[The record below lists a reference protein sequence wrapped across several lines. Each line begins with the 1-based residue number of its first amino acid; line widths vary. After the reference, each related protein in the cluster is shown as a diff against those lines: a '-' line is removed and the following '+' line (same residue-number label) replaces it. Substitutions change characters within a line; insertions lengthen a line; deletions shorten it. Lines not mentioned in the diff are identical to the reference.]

1 MPDWLQ
7 AGTVISLLLFVAVCG
22 LVAAV
27 IVLLREWRGLQA
39 QLARVQLS
47 MAPAAQGQE
56 EGGLAVGGDGESA
69 VSPAQ
74 RAEGLLQLIADIL
87 DAAPIGIYRSRLEPG
102 GKLWTPF
109 LAGHLERFV
118 RASATEV
125 VTRPEHERPNVF
137 PEDDV
142 RLDRAREASVA
153 NMSPIREEV
162 RFHHVHGG
170 TGWMRLVTG
179 QPRRTPDGAIE
190 WNGYWKDVTAE
201 HSQAEAL
208 ARATAQAEAANVAK
222 SRFLAAMSHEIRTPL
237 GAVIGALD
245 LLRAAP
251 LDAGHREELDIATSS
266 AAMLMQILGD
276 ILDFSRLEA
285 GQIMLEAVPVDLRAV
300 LDESLVPH
308 GGALRGKGLTLD
320 ARVDAGVAA
329 TVRGDPVRI
338 KQILLNLVGNAAK
351 FTQRGGISVHIARL
365 TPRDGMQGDA
375 MQHIGILVRDTGMGI
390 PQERQADLFE
400 PFVQAES
407 SNVRR
412 FGGVGLGLA
421 ICRRIAESMGGD
433 IRFDSEVGVGTTFSV
448 GLPMP
453 VVAMRNEDSRLAGK
467 RARIDVAREADR
479 QALAGY
485 IRALGMMIVTD
496 IVTEDHAPPD
506 LLVTDTAH
514 DTGLPTIRLTTTTPA
529 PQPDGAIALRTGP
542 IRWSALREA
551 CLRALGIDADPAA
564 GAVEAPLRLRTVAP
578 VLVVED
584 HLPFQLIVRRQLD
597 QLGVPCEVAGDGQA
611 ALAALARQRYAMVIT
626 DCHMPN
632 MDGFELTR
640 RIRADE
646 VRTGGR
652 LPVVAVSADIAR
664 EQVEQGEA
672 AGVDEFLAKPL
683 TRATLRSCLV
693 RWLGA

>member
-1 MPDWLQ
+1 MPDWLH
-7 AGTVISLLLFVAVCG
+7 AGTFISLLLFVAVCG

-47 MAPAAQGQE
+47 MAPAAPGQE
-56 EGGLAVGGDGESA
+56 AGGLTVSGDGESA

-109 LAGHLERFV
+109 MAGHLERFV

-125 VTRPEHERPNVF
+125 VTRPERERPNVF
-137 PEDDV
+137 PEDAV

-153 NMSPIREEV
+153 NMTPIREEV
-162 RFHHVHGG
+162 RFHHVDGG

-251 LDAGHREELDIATSS
+251 LDAAHREELDIATSS
-266 AAMLMQILGD
+266 AATLMQLLGD

-308 GGALRGKGLTLD
+308 GGLLRGKGLTLD

-329 TVRGDPVRI
+329 TLRGDAVRI

-365 TPRDGMQGDA
+365 TPKDGMQGDA
-375 MQHIGILVRDTGMGI
+375 VQHIGILVRDTGMGI
-390 PQERQADLFE
+390 PPERQADLFE

-453 VVAMRNEDSRLAGK
+453 VVALRNEDPRLAG
-467 RARIDVAREADR
+467 RRMRIDVAREADR

-485 IRALGMMIVTD
+485 ARALGMAIATD
-496 IVTEDHAPPD
+496 ESAPPD
-506 LLVTDTAH
+506 LLVTDTAR

-529 PQPDGAIALRTGP
+529 PQPDGAIELRTGP
-542 IRWSALREA
+542 IRWSALRDA
-551 CLRALGIDADPAA
+551 CLRALGIDAAPAA
-564 GAVEAPLRLRTVAP
+564 ETLEAPLRLRTIAP

-584 HLPFQLIVRRQLD
+584 HLPFQLIVRRQLAE
-597 QLGVPCEVAGDGQA
+597 LGVPCEVAGDGQA

-646 VRTGGR
+646 ARTGGR
-652 LPVVAVSADIAR
+652 MPVVAVSADIAR